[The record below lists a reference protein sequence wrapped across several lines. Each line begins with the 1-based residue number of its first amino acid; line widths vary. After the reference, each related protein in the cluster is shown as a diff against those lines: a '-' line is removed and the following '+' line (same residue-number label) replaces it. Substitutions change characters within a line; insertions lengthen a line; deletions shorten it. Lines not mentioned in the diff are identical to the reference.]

1 MYPRLPSSS
10 SSSHPS
16 QSSHLAP
23 QIPSTVHY
31 VSSQTQLANTSTVTS
46 IWSYFIEE
54 IFDCVGDIVDTKG
67 LHGFQPRTHNMIW
80 NSSFATITVTTPEE
94 ITKTH
99 TVVIL
104 ASILA
109 LILALVW
116 WARRT
121 DGLLIDDSQCYPASK
136 FSLRKG
142 GESSSL
148 VRTRRR

>member
-1 MYPRLPSSS
+1 M
-10 SSSHPS
+10 
-16 QSSHLAP
+16 
-23 QIPSTVHY
+23 
-31 VSSQTQLANTSTVTS
+31 TS

-54 IFDCVGDIVDTKG
+54 IFDHVGDIVDAKG
-67 LHGFQPRTHNMIW
+67 LHRFQPRTHNMTW

-121 DGLLIDDSQCYPASK
+121 NGLLIDDSECYPALK
-136 FSLRKG
+136 FSLRKS

-148 VRTRRR
+148 ARTRRR